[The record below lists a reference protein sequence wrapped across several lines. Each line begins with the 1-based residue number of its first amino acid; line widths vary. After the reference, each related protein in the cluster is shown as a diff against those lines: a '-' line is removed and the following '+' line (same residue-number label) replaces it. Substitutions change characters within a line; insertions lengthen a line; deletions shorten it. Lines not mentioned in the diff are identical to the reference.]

1 MRSFLRPLY
10 WLIILLASY
19 STTYAQ
25 TPEIDSL
32 LSQRGPYALVVTA
45 GTGLSYFSTHLGIPP
60 TLEDPHVSRFGVP
73 ATIRVMWY
81 PDHRLRIGLETGWT
95 TLYGY
100 RGWINGERSRV
111 YVSTTPILLMFA
123 MPLGWLT
130 GTERS
135 FARRMSIMGGTGVYI
150 VRSQLNYNGVVN
162 ASTYSTGWMA
172 GASYA
177 QPIGRRFRAAVELK
191 WYDAVAS
198 ENAAFVAEVHLVW
211 RAFSW

>member
-1 MRSFLRPLY
+1 MQPRIRILY
-10 WLIILLASY
+10 WLIAWLFGSLGAR
-19 STTYAQ
+19 AQ
-25 TPEIDSL
+25 QSEIDSL
-32 LSQRGPYALVVTA
+32 LSQRGPYAIVVTA
-45 GTGLSYFSTHLGIPP
+45 GTGLSYYSTHLGVPP
-60 TLEDPHVSRFGVP
+60 TLEAARVSRFGFP
-73 ATIRVMWY
+73 GTIRVMWY
-81 PDHRLRIGLETGWT
+81 PDHRLRVGLETGWT
-95 TLYGY
+95 TLYSY
-100 RGWINGERSRV
+100 RGFIAGERSQV

-150 VRSQLNYNGVVN
+150 VRSRLNYGNIVN

-177 QPIGRRFRAAVELK
+177 QPVGRRFRAAVELK